1 MNILAPNSRDA
12 GLPVLLEQNIIQID
26 ELRHELSVMV
36 EKKLDTIKDNIDTDL
51 DKMQQTIAGIE
62 ARLTTVEQNPQAQN
76 VEGATNGTATV
87 APATPKNVS
96 KSIIKGLVYNPTAAE
111 EADDTLKASVLS
123 WLQATG
129 VDIELEG
136 VQHVERTRSGPDIKP
151 IIVQL
156 VNEVKSTILRNKAKL
171 REIEPYKSVYIEGE
185 RSRQEKL
192 KRC

>member
-1 MNILAPNSRDA
+1 MNILAPSGRDA
-12 GLPVLLEQNIIQID
+12 GLPVPLEQNIIQID

-51 DKMQQTIAGIE
+51 EKMQQTIAGIE

-87 APATPKNVS
+87 APAT
-96 KSIIKGLVYNPTAAE
+96 LVYNPTAAE

-123 WLQATG
+123 WLQTTG

-136 VQHVERTRSGPDIKP
+136 VQDVERTRSGP
-151 IIVQL
+151 
-156 VNEVKSTILRNKAKL
+156 R
-171 REIEPYKSVYIEGE
+171 Y
-185 RSRQEKL
+185 
-192 KRC
+192 